1 MIKSIGTTHFS
12 QAHSSKQNEILSPV
26 QFGVFS
32 IFHLQPIHS
41 LLFLWASNS
50 SRSNFYTKTHKKAME
65 FSTKME
71 GVIVRKCRC
80 HSVFYFVSSRPSS
93 PISSSSVQQTGLFS
107 SFVGQR
113 RRVSSLPAPYG
124 QRTN

>member
-12 QAHSSKQNEILSPV
+12 QAHPNKMKSSRRSNL
-26 QFGVFS
+26 VFS
-32 IFHLQPIHS
+32 QFFTYNPFIHS

-65 FSTKME
+65 FSTKRE

-80 HSVFYFVSSRPSS
+80 HSVFHFISSRPSS

-107 SFVGQR
+107 SFVGQQ
-113 RRVSSLPAPYG
+113 RRVSPLPAPYG